1 MQNLTLKVVD
11 SNAPSDKYPNWGY
24 SIDFVDSSGNKYFVE
39 YPNFAQ
45 GYLFLEN
52 MTYNFDACTQVLNGI
67 LGGTYTKL
75 TRIKNIREVNQL

>member
-1 MQNLTLKVVD
+1 MKNLTLKVVD
-11 SNAPSDKYPNWGY
+11 SNAPSDKYPQWGY
-24 SIDFVDSSGNKYFVE
+24 SIDFVDSIGNKYFVE

-52 MTYNFDACTQVLNGI
+52 GI

-75 TRIKNIREVNQL
+75 TRIKNVKFIN